1 MLTTLTILSLDQ
13 GKIYRP
19 APDAREDQIV
29 PDASAQPGEAHV
41 ADVGKRAPK
50 SWNRAAALV
59 HLLRQLPVSIGA
71 NRARELPH

>member
-29 PDASAQPGEAHV
+29 PEASAQPGEAHV
-41 ADVGKRAPK
+41 AGVVKRSPK
-50 SWNRAAALV
+50 SLSRAAALV
-59 HLLRQLPVSIGA
+59 HFLRQLPVAIGT
-71 NRARELPH
+71 NKARELPH